1 MGCLAWLLAMG
12 GIGGAS
18 LAFALGAPGQAW
30 WGLGLV
36 VVALLAG
43 PHLLQ
48 WWLGRARRTE
58 RLAARWWAAAPDPM
72 EVAFVCGG
80 PDRVVDLVVA
90 DLVAED
96 RLTIDEQ
103 GRLGLADGIG
113 DEREEAG
120 FRREIHHRLSYGHT
134 DLAALRFS
142 ARPATALQR
151 LWRSAARQ
159 GLLLP
164 GWRREYTH
172 WYVAGAIVVVG
183 YCVAIALG
191 ELQQREL
198 DVDNVTFVVGIGA
211 VGLGVI
217 ALWRAKFLVGYE
229 FDPRTAAGLRAAE
242 LACADSPD
250 DRRHRV
256 AVRGIRSMRDLR
268 PGSPAGNLP
277 PVSRWHVPW
286 YAKRVRE
293 PGSPWWRQEAAQATT
308 DYDAAFGEA
317 GEPADDGHTS

>member
-18 LAFALGAPGQAW
+18 LAFALAAPGQAW

-43 PHLLQ
+43 PHVLQ

-72 EVAFVCGG
+72 EVAHICGG

-96 RLTIDEQ
+96 RLTIDEE
-103 GRLGLADGIG
+103 GRLGLVDGIG
-113 DEREEAG
+113 DAREETG
-120 FRREIHHRLSYGHT
+120 FRREIHNRLSYGHT

-172 WYVAGAIVVVG
+172 WYLAGAIVVVG

-198 DVDNVTFVVGIGA
+198 DVDNVTFA
-211 VGLGVI
+211 VGLARLYSARWPQQENVI
-217 ALWRAKFLVGYE
+217 RDWLLPLGLDTNHGYAKQRATLE
-229 FDPRTAAGLRAAE
+229 ERRDRLQRWAASARVRYGRA
-242 LACADSPD
+242 
-250 DRRHRV
+250 DRRADRCHAKRKE
-256 AVRGIRSMRDLR
+256 RGEVLYRDGQVFGR
-268 PGSPAGNLP
+268 PGSGEQLTRTPAPAL
-277 PVSRWHVPW
+277 
-286 YAKRVRE
+286 
-293 PGSPWWRQEAAQATT
+293 AQAY
-308 DYDAAFGEA
+308 DY
-317 GEPADDGHTS
+317 